1 VSLIVVFFVAYMIIV
16 GGDDKRSEIADRNSA
31 AGERVPSPRGSARE
45 VPVDGDLDTMIPGVP
60 EMPAVPESSAQATAV
75 PEDPATEAPASI
87 TAQSPDGESMKASD
101 DELNS
106 DQLAER
112 EMLMP
117 EGGPTPPQAEA
128 TQSERSDLAA
138 QGGVAGIQQTDF
150 DSLDESAP
158 PQTNASAGDRRS
170 AVIENR
176 WATAFSNEVP
186 QQDNE
191 RAEIA
196 GGGFYNSSPPTGGPA
211 PDANQT
217 VDSPQYPSTNP
228 VSFQYPATYHEHLNG
243 ANSREVNRATAWPGQ
258 TGVYGQQPS
267 TARMQP
273 RMDAP
278 PIR

>member
-1 VSLIVVFFVAYMIIV
+1 MIIV
-16 GGDDKRSEIADRNSA
+16 GGDDNKRTEIADRNSA
-31 AGERVPSPRGSARE
+31 PGERVPSPRGSARE
-45 VPVDGDLDTMIPGVP
+45 VPVDGDLDTMIPRIP
-60 EMPAVPESSAQATAV
+60 EMPAVPESGAQAMAAS
-75 PEDPATEAPASI
+75 EDPATVAPASM
-87 TAQSPDGESMKASD
+87 TAQAPDGESLKASD

-117 EGGPTPPQAEA
+117 EGGPTPPQPKA
-128 TQSERSDLAA
+128 TQSERSEVAA
-138 QGGVAGIQQTDF
+138 QGGAAGIRQTDF
-150 DSLDESAP
+150 NSLDESAP

-170 AVIENR
+170 AVFENR

-186 QQDNE
+186 QQETE

-196 GGGFYNSSPPTGGPA
+196 GGGFYSNSPVADGPA

-217 VDSPQYPSTNP
+217 FDSPQYPSTNP
-228 VSFQYPATYHEHLNG
+228 ASFQYPATYHELLNG

-258 TGVYGQQPS
+258 TDVYGQQPS
-267 TARMQP
+267 TARLQP